1 MNSTELIART
11 PGLTHRKLDFWCH
24 RGVFG
29 DAKSAGGGSGSRRD
43 FDETEVTIAQVL
55 ARLSDSFGGWT
66 GRRGGSVEIYR
77 AVAEQIRDG
86 QETSA
91 TVQLGGGTVLIVPLE
106 ADLV

>member
-1 MNSTELIART
+1 MNSTELIANT

-29 DAKSAGGGSGSRRD
+29 SAKSVGGGSGSRRE
-43 FDETEVTIAQVL
+43 FDDTEVHIARVL

-77 AVAEQIRDG
+77 AVAEQIRSG
-86 QETSA
+86 ELISA
-91 TVQLGGGTVLIVPLE
+91 TVQLGGGAVLIVPLE